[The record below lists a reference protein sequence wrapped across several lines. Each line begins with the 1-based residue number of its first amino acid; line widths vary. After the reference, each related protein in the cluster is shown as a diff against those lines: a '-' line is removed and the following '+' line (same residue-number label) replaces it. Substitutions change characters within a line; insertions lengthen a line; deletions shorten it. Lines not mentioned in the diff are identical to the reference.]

1 MRSKLFFT
9 ANMVLMVFAQVVW
22 SQETPFVSDVS
33 KKGTT
38 AAAFLEIGVGARALA
53 MGSAFVALADDPTTI
68 YWNVAGLAK
77 SEKHGVSF
85 THNDWIA
92 DTKFDFI
99 VGSFKLG
106 RYGTVGVSFTNF
118 SVGDMEVRTVDE
130 PEGTGQVFGG
140 NDVAFSLAYAMN
152 LTDNFSMGLA
162 TKFIQQSIWD
172 MSASAFAVDVGV
184 HYRLPF
190 KGFRLGAVMTNF
202 GSDLKMSGDNTL
214 ILHDPDLATTGNNG
228 RIPAD
233 LQMESWSLPLNFQV
247 GIAYTAVHTELHK
260 INLAADALHP
270 NNNYESLN
278 LGAEYVF
285 NEFLALRVGYKS
297 LFLQD
302 SEEAYTWGLGIQK
315 EFLGNVKVILDF
327 AYADFG
333 RLENSKKFS
342 FAIEF

>member
-1 MRSKLFFT
+1 MKSKVLLL
-9 ANMVLMVFAQVVW
+9 ANILLLIAVHTVW
-22 SQETPFVSDVS
+22 PQETPFVSDVS

-38 AAAFLEIGVGARALA
+38 AASFLEIGVGGRALA

-77 SEKHGVSF
+77 LGQHGVSF

-99 VGSFKLG
+99 VASFKLG
-106 RYGTVGVSFTNF
+106 RYGTLGLSFTNF
-118 SVGDMEVRTVDE
+118 SVGDMQVRTVDE
-130 PEGTGQVFGG
+130 PEGTGQLFGG
-140 NDVAFSLAYAMN
+140 NDVAVSLGYAMN
-152 LTDNFSMGLA
+152 LTDRFSIGLA

-172 MSASAFAVDVGV
+172 MSARALAVDVGV

-190 KGFRLGAVMTNF
+190 EGFTLGAVMTNF
-202 GSDLKMSGDNTL
+202 GSDMKMSGDNTL
-214 ILHDPDLATTGNNG
+214 VLHDPDPSTAGNNG

-233 LQMESWSLPLNFQV
+233 LQTESWSLPLNFQV
-247 GIAYTAVHTELHK
+247 GIAYEAVRSELHRL
-260 INLAADALHP
+260 NLAVDALHP

-285 NEFLALRVGYKS
+285 NGFLALRGGYKS
-297 LFLQD
+297 LFLED
-302 SEEAYTWGLGIQK
+302 SEEAYTWGLGVQK
-315 EFLGNVKVILDF
+315 EFMGNVKVIIDF